1 MSSSRIR
8 YSIPR
13 TCPTRKCRA
22 TCARSSCSRLA
33 ELLPPDYGDADL
45 WRAAHK
51 AAQEVLTARWPQR
64 AAEVDALLVE
74 KEGGAK

>member
-1 MSSSRIR
+1 MPIALRISTRSR
-8 YSIPR
+8 PL
-13 TCPTRKCRA
+13 PRKCRVTSLTRA
-22 TCARSSCSRLA
+22 VFAALARA
-33 ELLPPDYGDADL
+33 AAAHGDADL

>member
-1 MSSSRIR
+1 LQ
-8 YSIPR
+8 
-13 TCPTRKCRA
+13 
-22 TCARSSCSRLA
+22 RLA
-33 ELLPPDYGDADL
+33 ELPPDYGDADL

-74 KEGGAK
+74 NEGGAK